1 MNKMYKQSQ
10 YILISFLLLIASKG
24 FSQEVDFPERPQ
36 PPQIV
41 NDFAEVLSPQ
51 EQQQLERKL
60 VQFNRQTSTQIAIVT
75 LNDLRGFEASD
86 YAVRLAHE
94 WGIGQGDKDNGILI
108 LVSPAQRETFIAT
121 GYGLEGAVPD
131 ATASRI
137 VDNELLPNF
146 RNNNYYKGLDEATT
160 VLFNLTRGEYTAE
173 NYMERTGGSGKK
185 GSKAP
190 YPIGIVF
197 LLVIIFSIIGRVKRA
212 RHYSMGHNVPFWVA
226 LTMLSSTSHRQHG
239 SFNNF
244 SSGSG
249 NFGGM
254 GGGGGGFGGF
264 GGGGFGGGGAGGSW

>member
-1 MNKMYKQSQ
+1 MNIRS
-10 YILISFLLLIASKG
+10 IGLLLLAALFSGTISFA
-24 FSQEVDFPERPQ
+24 QEEEFPERPQ

-41 NDFAEVLSPQ
+41 NDFAGVLDASEKQ
-51 EQQQLERKL
+51 RLEEKL
-60 VQFNRQTSTQIAIVT
+60 VQFNRETSTQIAVVT
-75 LNDLRGFEASD
+75 LNDLRGYDISD

-94 WGIGQGDKDNGILI
+94 WGVGQEDKDNGIVI
-108 LVSPAQRETFIAT
+108 LVSPERREVFIAT

-131 ATASRI
+131 ATAKQI
-137 VDNELLPNF
+137 VDNEILPNF

-160 VLFNLTRGEYTAE
+160 VLSELTKGEYTAE
-173 NYMERTGGSGKK
+173 NYMEKTGGNR

-197 LLVIIFSIIGRVKRA
+197 LLVIIISVIGRVKRA
-212 RHYSMGHNVPFWVA
+212 RHYSMGHNIPFWVA
-226 LTMLSSTSHRQHG
+226 LTMLGSTSHRQHG

-249 NFGGM
+249 SF
-254 GGGGGGFGGF
+254 GGGGGFGGF